1 MSNLTDEERLS
12 AAYSD
17 LKDKYIKLKLH
28 YRWLIEQIEL
38 KELMRI
44 KSQYAALKMQHHQ
57 LNLKHIKTL
66 NQFWEVK
73 DQLNR
78 LLNKSYDT
86 IF

>member
-17 LKDKYIKLKLH
+17 LKDKYVKLMLQ
-28 YRWLIEQIEL
+28 YRWLIEQIEP
-38 KELMRI
+38 KELMQF
-44 KSQYAALKMQHHQ
+44 KSQYTALKAQHHQ

-66 NQFWEVK
+66 KQLWEAK

-78 LLNKSYDT
+78 LLNKNYDT
-86 IF
+86 TY